1 MMAQKWIEVHC
12 GGMAYSV
19 NVCFIACVAP
29 LDEGDGSRIF
39 SVGDA
44 PGNSCNTDESYE
56 EVMRMIREVENAA
69 D

>member
-1 MMAQKWIEVHC
+1 MTQKWIEVHY

-19 NVCFIACVAP
+19 NVEYIACVAP
-29 LDEGDGSRIF
+29 DEGGHGSRIF

-44 PGNSCNTDESYE
+44 PGNACNADESYD